1 MEAQIPQTW
10 IDKFMPQLKEASLYY
25 IQFFQVV
32 SARTTYR
39 PVDHPFL
46 ARFTV
51 HTRVREITTIP
62 PTFPEYAYKIAPFE
76 VLKSRKQITE
86 YCSGI
91 VNCTC

>member
-1 MEAQIPQTW
+1 MEAQIPQNW
-10 IDKFMPQLKEASLYY
+10 IHMFMPQLKEASLYY

-62 PTFPEYAYKIAPFE
+62 PTFPEYAYRVAPFE
-76 VLKSRKQITE
+76 VLRARKQITE

-91 VNCTC
+91 TDWSC